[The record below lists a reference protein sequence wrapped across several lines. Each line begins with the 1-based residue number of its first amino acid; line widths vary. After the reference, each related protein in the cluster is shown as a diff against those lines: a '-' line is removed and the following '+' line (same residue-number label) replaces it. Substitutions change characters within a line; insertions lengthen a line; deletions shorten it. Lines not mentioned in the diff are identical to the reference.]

1 MRKLI
6 LFLFL
11 SVILSLNL
19 KAQKSVK
26 IWIVRHA
33 EKDISNVADKDPDLS
48 EQGKIRAE
56 TLMKELKG
64 KGIDSIF
71 STPYKRTKFTAF
83 PLADRI
89 GLVINTYDPAKPELL
104 AERIRKYSE
113 GKKILI
119 VGHSNTILPLIKA
132 FGGQASVKEIKDE
145 EYGYIFT
152 LLVKANKTDV
162 EVSKYGDN

>member
-11 SVILSLNL
+11 SATLSINL

-33 EKDISNVADKDPDLS
+33 EKDMDNPTDKDPDLS
-48 EQGKIRAE
+48 EKGKMRAE
-56 TLMKELKG
+56 ALMKELKG

-89 GLVINTYDPAKPELL
+89 GLAINTYDPAKPELL
-104 AERIRKYSE
+104 AERIRKNSD

-132 FGGQASVKEIKDE
+132 FGGTTPVEEIKDE

-162 EVSKYGDN
+162 EVGKYGDK

>member
-6 LFLFL
+6 LLLFL
-11 SVILSLNL
+11 SVTLSLNL

-33 EKDISNVADKDPDLS
+33 EKDTGNAIDKDPDLS
-48 EQGKIRAE
+48 EKGKIRAE
-56 TLMKELKG
+56 ALMKELRG

-104 AERIRKYSE
+104 VQRIRKYSD
-113 GKKILI
+113 GKKVLI

-132 FGGQASVKEIKDE
+132 FGGKAPIEEIKDE
-145 EYGYIFT
+145 EYSYLFT

-162 EVSKYGDN
+162 EISKYGDN